1 MAPVRD
7 RLRELVSGVGVPRL
21 LIALFLASLFGVAV
35 ATRMDLAGLLTDSL
49 ARIGRNGL
57 LVLALL
63 PAVRGGLGLNFG
75 LPLGILCGLLG
86 CVVSLD
92 AGATG
97 WTGLSAAG
105 LIGVALAIP
114 VGWT

>member
-35 ATRMDLAGLLTDSL
+35 ATGMDLPGLLTDCL
-49 ARIGRNGL
+49 ARVGRNGL

-75 LPLGILCGLLG
+75 LPLGIICGLVG

-92 AGATG
+92 EGLTG
-97 WTGLSAAG
+97 WAG
-105 LIGVALAIP
+105 LAAAAAIGLLLAVP
-114 VGWT
+114 VGW